1 MLPMNDVPCEARRFQ
16 SMLVPGAT
24 DSNTVTQMWYKM
36 YEIFFHD
43 SSIIKYLDE
52 KYAIDY

>member
-1 MLPMNDVPCEARRFQ
+1 
-16 SMLVPGAT
+16 MLVPGAT
-24 DSNTVTQMWYKM
+24 DENVHKRATVIQMWCNM

>member
-43 SSIIKYLDE
+43 SSIIKYLDA